1 MSASERVVRRVVGAK
16 RMQRAALLS
25 HAVEE
30 FADAYV
36 AGERSADAAA
46 VARRLQ
52 GFGLLTGFAY
62 LPTADEPPSEALDRL
77 GELLGDLGGWAKD
90 AEINVKPR
98 SLGSGAAA
106 RARLRRFCGD
116 AEAVGARVMLEM
128 QGFSGYDE
136 TLRLWR
142 EVRED
147 HRDLGIT
154 LPAEIRRAEADCA
167 DLATRAARVRVCVGA
182 YPVPREESVG
192 REHDKTKA
200 LVRCLRRVMENG
212 GYACLASHHP
222 TVVAIAQDLAR
233 RCGLGPDD
241 FEFQMYHG
249 IRPLEQRRLVDIGY
263 RARTYVPFGPGW
275 FEHLTTR
282 VAVRPRTAYP
292 YLQAVMDKR

>member
-16 RMQRAALLS
+16 PMQRAALLS
-25 HAVEE
+25 HAVED
-30 FADAYV
+30 FASAYV
-36 AGERSADAAA
+36 AGERSSDAVA
-46 VARRLQ
+46 VARKLQ

-62 LPTADEPPSEALDRL
+62 LPTADEAPAEALEWL
-77 GELLGDLGGWAKD
+77 GELLGELGTRVCRS
-90 AEINVKPR
+90 EINVKPR
-98 SLGSGAAA
+98 NLGSGAAA
-106 RARLRRFCGD
+106 RARLRRLCED
-116 AEAVGARVMLEM
+116 ADAVGAHVMVEM
-128 QGFSGYDE
+128 QGFAMYEE

-142 EVRED
+142 EVHED

-154 LPAEIRRAEADCA
+154 IPAEIRRAEADCA
-167 DLATRAARVRVCVGA
+167 DLAGRAARVRVCVGA
-182 YPVPREESVG
+182 YPVPRDESVG
-192 REHDKTKA
+192 REHDKVKA

-222 TVVAIAQDLAR
+222 TVVAIAQELAR
-233 RCGLGPDD
+233 RNGIGPDG